1 MSDGITILKAHQT
14 KNRCY
19 QQGRKVNHTG
29 ILVHSTGAV
38 NRELRRYV
46 DAPDRLGKNQYNNHW
61 NTEKADKAVHAFIGY
76 DKDEKIIVVECLPLD
91 ISCWGSGSG
100 KNGSFNRTHIQF
112 EICQG
117 SDTDAAYYKA
127 AITVAEKYCAHLC
140 KERGWTADDI
150 ISHKEAAEAGKAS
163 NHGDPDSWMKKF
175 GDSMD
180 DFRARVGVRL
190 GVPVKVK
197 EPEKNPEP
205 EKTETA
211 ATAFTWY
218 TVKKG
223 DTLWRIAQK
232 QLGNPNRHKEI
243 RTLNGMKSDKL
254 TIGQRIKIPGKATTA
269 AETFTTYTVK
279 KGDSLWTIAK
289 EQLGAG
295 SRYPDI
301 VNANSLASDHLKI
314 GQKLKIPKA

>member
-1 MSDGITILKAHQT
+1 MADITIIKAHQT

-19 QQGRKVNHTG
+19 KQGRKVTHSG

-38 NRELRRYV
+38 NRNLNRYV
-46 DAPDRLGKNQYNNHW
+46 DAPEYLGKNIYENHW
-61 NTEKADKAVHAFIGY
+61 NTEKADKAMHAFIGY
-76 DKDEKIIVVECLPLD
+76 DKDEKIIVAETLPLT

-100 KNGSFNRTHIQF
+100 KNGSCNRTHIQF

-127 AITVAEKYCAHLC
+127 AIAVAEKYCAHLC

-163 NHGDPDSWMKKF
+163 NHGDPDSWMKHF

-180 DFRARVGVRL
+180 KFRSRVNALL
-190 GVPVKVK
+190 GVTVTVK
-197 EPEKNPEP
+197 EPDPQPEP
-205 EKTETA
+205 EKTEETA
-211 ATAFTWY
+211 TSFTWY
-218 TVKKG
+218 TVQKG

-232 QLGNPNRHKEI
+232 QLGNPKRHKEI
-243 RTLNGMKSDKL
+243 RTLNGLRSDKL
-254 TIGQRIKIPGKATTA
+254 TIGQRLKIPGKVTA
-269 AETFTTYTVK
+269 AAATYTTYTVK
-279 KGDSLWTIAK
+279 KGDSLWKIAK

-295 SRYPDI
+295 NRYPDI
-301 VNANSLASDHLKI
+301 VNTNGLKSTQLI
-314 GQKLKIPKA
+314 VGQKLKIPKA

>member
-1 MSDGITILKAHQT
+1 MSDGITVLKAHQT

-19 QQGRKVNHTG
+19 QQGRKVTHAG

-46 DAPDRLGKNQYNNHW
+46 DAPDRLGVNQYNNHW
-61 NTEKADKAVHAFIGY
+61 NSEKADKAVHAFIGQ
-76 DKDEKIIVVECLPLD
+76 DKDEKIIVVETLPLS

-100 KNGSFNRTHIQF
+100 KNGSYNRTHIQF

-127 AITVAEKYCAHLC
+127 AIAVAEKYCAHLC

-163 NHGDPDSWMKKF
+163 NHGDPDSWMRKF

-180 DFRARVGVRL
+180 AFRNRVNARL
-190 GVPVKVK
+190 GVTVTVK
-197 EPEKNPEP
+197 EPEKIPEP
-205 EKTETA
+205 GKIVETA
-211 ATAFTWY
+211 AFTWY

-232 QLGNPNRHKEI
+232 HLGNPNRHKEI
-243 RTLNGMKSDKL
+243 RTLNGLRSDKL
-254 TIGQRIKIPGKATTA
+254 TIGQRLKIPGKATA
-269 AETFTTYTVK
+269 AQPAYTTYTVK
-279 KGDSLWTIAK
+279 KGDSLWKIAK

-295 SRYPDI
+295 HRYPYI
-301 VNANSLASDHLKI
+301 VNASGLKSMHLTI
-314 GQKLKIPKA
+314 GQKLKIPKV

>member
-1 MSDGITILKAHQT
+1 MSNGITIIKAHQT

-19 QQGRKVNHTG
+19 QQGRKVTHTG

-38 NRELRRYV
+38 NRNLKRYV
-46 DAPDRLGKNQYNNHW
+46 DAPDQLGKNEYGNHW
-61 NTEKADKAVHAFIGY
+61 NTAKADKAMHAFIGW
-76 DKDEKIIVVECLPLD
+76 DKDQKIIVAETLPLS

-100 KNGSFNRTHIQF
+100 KNGSCNRTHIQF

-117 SDTDAAYYKA
+117 SNDDKAYYQA
-127 AITVAEKYCAHLC
+127 AIAVAEKYCAHLC

-163 NHGDPDSWMKKF
+163 NHSDPDSWMKHF

-180 DFRARVGVRL
+180 KFRSRVAKLL
-190 GVPVKVK
+190 GSTATVKEPEPVK
-197 EPEKNPEP
+197 EPEK
-205 EKTETA
+205 TTA
-211 ATAFTWY
+211 AYTTY

-232 QLGNPNRHKEI
+232 NLGKGTRYKEI
-243 RTLNGMKSDKL
+243 QQLNGMQDD
-254 TIGQRIKIPGKATTA
+254 RIR
-269 AETFTTYTVK
+269 V
-279 KGDSLWTIAK
+279 
-289 EQLGAG
+289 
-295 SRYPDI
+295 
-301 VNANSLASDHLKI
+301 

>member
-180 DFRARVGVRL
+180 AFRARVNARL
-190 GVPVKVK
+190 GGTVKK
-197 EPEKNPEP
+197 PETVTK
-205 EKTETA
+205 KTETA
-211 ATAFTWY
+211 AEYDTY

-232 QLGNPNRHKEI
+232 
-243 RTLNGMKSDKL
+243 T
-254 TIGQRIKIPGKATTA
+254 
-269 AETFTTYTVK
+269 
-279 KGDSLWTIAK
+279 
-289 EQLGAG
+289 LGAG
-295 SRYPDI
+295 SKYKEI
-301 VNANSLASDHLKI
+301 MKASGISSDKLKI

>member
-1 MSDGITILKAHQT
+1 MPNSIRIIKAHQT

-19 QQGRKVNHTG
+19 QQGRKVTHSG

-38 NRELRRYV
+38 NRNLKRYV
-46 DAPDRLGKNQYNNHW
+46 DATEYLGENTNGNHW
-61 NTEKADKAVHAFIGY
+61 NTEKAEKAVHAFIGY
-76 DKDEKIIVVECLPLD
+76 DKDEKIIVAECLPLD

-100 KNGSFNRTHIQF
+100 KNGSCNRTHIQF

-127 AITVAEKYCAHLC
+127 SIAVAEKYCAHLC
-140 KERGWTADDI
+140 KERGWTANDI

-180 DFRARVGVRL
+180 QFRSRVNVLL
-190 GVPVKVK
+190 GVTVTVKQ
-197 EPEKNPEP
+197 PEP
-205 EKTETA
+205 KPELEKTEA
-211 ATAFTWY
+211 VATAFTWY

-223 DTLWRIAQK
+223 DSLWQIAKK

-243 RTLNGMKSDKL
+243 RTLNGLTSDKL
-254 TIGQRIKIPGKATTA
+254 TIGQRLKIPGKATTVQPA
-269 AETFTTYTVK
+269 YATYTVK
-279 KGDSLWTIAK
+279 KGDSLWMIAK
-289 EQLGAG
+289 NHLGRGNRYREIMTASGLTSDKLKAG
-295 SRYPDI
+295 QI
-301 VNANSLASDHLKI
+301 
-314 GQKLKIPKA
+314 LKIPKA

>member
-1 MSDGITILKAHQT
+1 MRLARAVIWMSNSIKIIKAHQT

-19 QQGRKVNHTG
+19 QQGRKVTHTG
-29 ILVHSTGAV
+29 ILVHSTGSV
-38 NRELRRYV
+38 NRNLNRYV
-46 DAPDRLGKNQYNNHW
+46 DAPEYLGKNKYENHW
-61 NTEKADKAVHAFIGY
+61 NTEKADKAMHAFIGY
-76 DKDEKIIVVECLPLD
+76 DKDKKIIVAETLPLT

-100 KNGSFNRTHIQF
+100 KNGSCNRTHIQF

-127 AITVAEKYCAHLC
+127 AVAVAEKYCAHLC

-180 DFRARVGVRL
+180 QFRSRVNALL
-190 GVPVKVK
+190 GVTVTVK
-197 EPEKNPEP
+197 EPELVKPQ
-205 EKTETA
+205 ETA
-211 ATAFTWY
+211 TQYTTY
-218 TVKKG
+218 TVQKG

-232 QLGNPNRHKEI
+232 QLGKGARYKEI
-243 RTLNGMKSDKL
+243 MTASGLSSDK
-254 TIGQRIKIPGKATTA
+254 
-269 AETFTTYTVK
+269 
-279 KGDSLWTIAK
+279 
-289 EQLGAG
+289 
-295 SRYPDI
+295 
-301 VNANSLASDHLKI
+301 LKI